1 MRQFYVTLFFLF
13 AIQMNSQA
21 KEVDP
26 ELAKQ
31 KVLSF
36 LTANS
41 NTADNARF
49 AGKSAN
55 DVRLCH
61 TSAEDGTTAFY
72 VFNTGSD
79 GFVIVSAEDRT
90 EEILGYSTSG
100 QFDEENIPDGMREL
114 LQNYARQIAA
124 ISKQPETQTRMNR
137 AATSYGTK
145 VIKTALW
152 GQGAPYNIYCPAGC
166 PTGCVATA
174 MGIVMRH
181 YWFPEQGRGSHS
193 YVVPYT
199 GETLSADF
207 STHTYNWTAMPM
219 TNAISATD
227 ANYDKVARLMADLGI
242 ATEMKYE
249 PGGSGTSI
257 QNARQALVENFYY
270 SPKARVLWA
279 DDFQP
284 EEWSGKLREEINN
297 DRLIIYSGN
306 SNNGGHA
313 FIVDGYSDDMFSI
326 NWGWDGYC
334 NGYFTLG
341 RLQPDASSSNYSS
354 DQSALMYL
362 MPSDG
367 TESILS
373 PMVLRTDE
381 YGYSG
386 IVSNCTDVRKGERYT
401 VLTGNLINAGKETF
415 EGTLYVGLFNQSGE
429 LKRTISNGMDINLK
443 TNWYY
448 SELTLRCDFAIDAV
462 DGDFVSLITQAA
474 GSDEYL
480 FVADE
485 DLNVCKIPATNHTP
499 EAAIVTFEHKENV
512 TVSPYD
518 GWNFYYQSKPVVGSS
533 YYFKVQVPEDAAKV
547 VVRCDG
553 RTLTP
558 SSNGIYDAGRVLG
571 DMTVTVK
578 AYTESELVPRLKVHL
593 SKPGILENTLKGHDF
608 DAIQSIEVSGDVDQR
623 DFVFL
628 NQYFTDID
636 MHAATILAYEQ
647 HPENTIPISAF
658 AYNSN
663 LTRFIMPAGT
673 TYIGSNA
680 FMQTSL
686 TEVTIPAGVDTYGVN
701 VFNSCWRLK
710 DVTVLNPEPA
720 FINWCVLLGTLR
732 DEGGTLHVPVG
743 AKEAYETADEW
754 NQFTYIVEDAV
765 DIYSGIGSVEAEKG
779 AEGTFSLNGKTVTS
793 AMGKTLHVYDLAGR
807 NIAQGT
813 SVTLQTGTYIIVS
826 GKNRTKILVK

>member
-1 MRQFYVTLFFLF
+1 MKQFYVTLSLLF
-13 AIQMNSQA
+13 AVLANGWA

-26 ELAKQ
+26 EQARQ

-49 AGKSAN
+49 AVKSVN

-61 TSAEDGTTAFY
+61 TSAENGTTAFY

-114 LQNYARQIAA
+114 LQDYARQIVS
-124 ISKQPETQTRMNR
+124 ISKQPETQARMNR

-152 GQGAPYNIYCPAGC
+152 GQGAPYNTYCPAGC

-181 YWFPEQGRGSHS
+181 YWYPEQGRGSHS

-207 STHTYNWTAMPM
+207 STHTYNWSAMPL

-227 ANYDKVARLMADLGI
+227 ANYDGVARLMADLGI
-242 ATEMKYE
+242 ATEMNYE

-257 QNARQALVENFYY
+257 QNARQALVENFCY

-279 DDFQP
+279 DDFP
-284 EEWSGKLREEINN
+284 AEEWSGKLREEINN
-297 DRLIIYSGN
+297 DRLVIYSGN
-306 SNNGGHA
+306 SDSDGHA
-313 FIVDGYSDDMFSI
+313 FVVDGYSDEMFSI

-334 NGYFTLG
+334 NGHFTLG
-341 RLQPDASSSNYSS
+341 RLQPDASSGNYSTG
-354 DQSALMYL
+354 QSALMYL

-367 TESILS
+367 TENILS
-373 PMVLRTDE
+373 PMVLYTDE

-386 IVSNCTDVRKGERYT
+386 IASNSTDVRKGEIYS
-401 VLTGNLINAGKETF
+401 VVTGNLINAGKETF
-415 EGTLYVGLFNQSGE
+415 DGTIYVGLFNQSGE
-429 LKRTISNGMDINLK
+429 LKETISNGTNINLGS
-443 TNWYY
+443 NWYY
-448 SELTLRCDFAIDAV
+448 SELTLQCNLTVDAV
-462 DGDFVSLITQAA
+462 DGDFIALVTRAT
-474 GSDEYL
+474 GSNEYL
-480 FVADE
+480 LVGDE
-485 DLNVCKIPATNHTP
+485 NLNVCKIPATNHIPKT
-499 EAAIVTFEHKENV
+499 VTVNFEHTANV

-547 VVRCDG
+547 VVRCDD

-558 SSNGIYDAGRVLG
+558 SSNGLYDAGRVLG

-578 AYTESELVPRLKVHL
+578 AYAETDLTPTLKVHL
-593 SKPGILENTLKGHDF
+593 DEAGTLENTLQGCDF
-608 DAIQSIEVSGDVDQR
+608 DAIQSIEISGYVDQR

-636 MHAATILAYEQ
+636 MHAATILAYGM
-647 HPENTIPISAF
+647 HPANTIPISAF
-658 AYNSN
+658 TYNRN

-673 TYIGSNA
+673 TSIGSNA

-701 VFNSCWRLK
+701 VFNACRQLK

-720 FINWCVLLGTLR
+720 FINWCVLWGTLR
-732 DEGGTLHVPVG
+732 DEGGTLHVPAG
-743 AKEAYETADEW
+743 AKNAYEEAEEW

-765 DIYSGIGSVEAEKG
+765 DIYVGIGDVDAEMG
-779 AEGTFSLNGKTVTS
+779 DAGLFSLNGNTVTS
-793 AMGKTLHVYDLAGR
+793 ATGKTLHVYDLTGR
-807 NIAQGT
+807 SVAQGT
-813 SVTLQTGTYIIVS
+813 SVTLQTGAYIIVS
-826 GKNRTKILVK
+826 GKNRMKTIIK